1 MVDLWALSGFVRVGS
16 VLGLGVTLLV
26 AAFLFE
32 RLVLRESQSSDPST
46 EEP

>member
-1 MVDLWALSGFVRVGS
+1 VRVGS

-32 RLVLRESQSSDPST
+32 RIVLRKDNSSNTPAGDA
-46 EEP
+46 